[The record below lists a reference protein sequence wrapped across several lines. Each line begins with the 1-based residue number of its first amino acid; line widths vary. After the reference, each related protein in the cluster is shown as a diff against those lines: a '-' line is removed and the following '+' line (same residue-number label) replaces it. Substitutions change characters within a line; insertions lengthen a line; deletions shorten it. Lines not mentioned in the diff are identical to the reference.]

1 MRQTHDSSVPET
13 IPEKSGN
20 GFWALAWLRFRD
32 DRVGV
37 VSIIF
42 VAAFFIIVFLSA
54 LGAVASDWNK
64 EVGIHDAPP
73 DLWGLL
79 TPVPPPEAMG
89 NAAQRVAQTIKT
101 AQHGE
106 ALLPS
111 TVVDPLAETLAQLQG
126 ERMEG
131 AFPESRVV
139 DPLAET
145 LRELGAEGM
154 VLSAVEEKN
163 AAKRTSL
170 PFGGDR
176 WGRDVLTKTIKGSQI
191 SITVGLSAALL
202 ATLLGTLLGA
212 LAGYY
217 GGRTDDVL
225 NWAYSV
231 FNAIPYLLLI
241 LAVAAVLQQRGVM
254 TVILILG
261 LTGWTGVFRLIR
273 AEYLKHRGREYV
285 QAARAFGVPD
295 RRILFL
301 HILPN
306 VSHVA
311 LVKVSL
317 LAVGFIKAEVILSF
331 LGFGVAVDEVS
342 WGSMLNDAYQ
352 ELILGR
358 WWELAAAGGAMALF
372 VTVFSLLTD
381 AMRDALDPK
390 IRETS

>member
-1 MRQTHDSSVPET
+1 MAKKLHSFEAET
-13 IPEKSGN
+13 VSERGGR
-20 GFWALAWLRFRD
+20 GFWSLAWLRFRD

-37 VSIIF
+37 GSLAF
-42 VAAFFIIVFLSA
+42 VAVFFVIVFLSA
-54 LGAVASDWNK
+54 LGVVASHWNE

-73 DLWGLL
+73 DLWGWL
-79 TPVPPPEAMG
+79 TPAAPPEAMG
-89 NAAQRVAQTIKT
+89 NAAQRAAQTMENT
-101 AQHGE
+101 QHRE
-106 ALLPS
+106 ALRPS
-111 TVVDPLAETLAQLQG
+111 TVIDPLAETLMQLQR
-126 ERMEG
+126 ERTDG
-131 AFPESRVV
+131 ALSESRVV

-145 LRELGAEGM
+145 LRILGADGATP
-154 VLSAVEEKN
+154 SAVKEKS
-163 AAKRTSL
+163 AEKRTSL
-170 PFGGDR
+170 PLGGDR

-191 SITVGLSAALL
+191 SIAVGLSAALL

-273 AEYLKHRGREYV
+273 AEYIKHRGREYV
-285 QAARAFGVPD
+285 QAAHAFGVPD
-295 RRILFL
+295 RRILFY

-372 VTVFSLLTD
+372 VTAFSLLTD

-390 IRETS
+390 IREAS

>member
-1 MRQTHDSSVPET
+1 MMAERLHSFEAVAVPE
-13 IPEKSGN
+13 KRGG
-20 GFWALAWLRFRD
+20 GFWSLAWQRFRD

-37 VSIIF
+37 SSLVI
-42 VAAFFIIVFLSA
+42 VAAFFIMVLLSA
-54 LGAVASDWNK
+54 LGVIAGNWNK

-79 TPVPPPEAMG
+79 TPAVPEAVG
-89 NAAQRVAQTIKT
+89 NAAQRAAQTMEKT
-101 AQHGE
+101 QSME
-106 ALLPS
+106 ALPPS
-111 TVVDPLAETLAQLQG
+111 TVVDPLAETLVRLRG
-126 ERMEG
+126 EDD
-131 AFPESRVV
+131 ALPENRIM

-145 LRELGAEGM
+145 LRSLGADDKT
-154 VLSAVEEKN
+154 LTVEKEKR
-163 AAKRTSL
+163 ASL

-176 WGRDVLTKTIKGSQI
+176 WGRDVLEKTVKGSQT
-191 SITVGLSAALL
+191 SIIVGLSAALL

-217 GGRTDDVL
+217 GGRADDVL
-225 NWAYSV
+225 NWVYNV
-231 FNAIPYLLLI
+231 FSAIPYLLLI

-273 AEYLKHRGREYV
+273 AEYIKHRGREYV
-285 QAARAFGVPD
+285 QAAHAFGVPD
-295 RRILFL
+295 RRILFS

-306 VSHVA
+306 VSHVV

-342 WGSMLNDAYQ
+342 WGSMLNDAQ
-352 ELILGR
+352 RELILGK
-358 WWELAAAGGAMALF
+358 WWELAAAGGAMALL
-372 VTVFSLLTD
+372 VTAFSLLTD

-390 IRETS
+390 IRVAP